1 MIATINALGWLLG
14 TLVGWGLVFLVLG
27 AVWAASRTQWKRPA
41 PVKRWEDQVDLT
53 LNQRTCWRCGAERV
67 SVNKEDNPVLTY
79 DCGTKVYIDMDI
91 ERIVNILGKDCHRK
105 DTP

>member
-1 MIATINALGWLLG
+1 MLWAGSWEPSLDGVLSFSF
-14 TLVGWGLVFLVLG
+14 WGR
-27 AVWAASRTQWKRPA
+27 WAASRTQWKRPA